1 MLDNASEEGEFIN
14 DEYIVR
20 KQPKSVLCSPIV
32 LLNKLYGII
41 YLENNIS
48 IGAFTAERLKV
59 LSLLSSQMAIS
70 IQNALLY
77 ANMEEKV
84 EQRTVELRLEKKKSD
99 DLLMNILPEEV
110 ANELKVKGYAEA
122 RQFAHAT
129 VLFTDFVNFT
139 TISESLTPKE
149 LVSEIHLY
157 FTAFDEII
165 ERNGLEKIKTI
176 GDAYLAVAGL
186 PNEDPDHALHAANA
200 AVEILAFV
208 TKRKADGALFD
219 IRAGLNSGPVIAGIV
234 GVKKFVYDIWGDT
247 VNTAARMETNSEA
260 GRINISA
267 STFSSLT
274 QHFNCTYR
282 GKIDAKNKGKI
293 DMYYLENSKPCITEA
308 SSKN

>member
-1 MLDNASEEGEFIN
+1 
-14 DEYIVR
+14 
-20 KQPKSVLCSPIV
+20 
-32 LLNKLYGII
+32 
-41 YLENNIS
+41 
-48 IGAFTAERLKV
+48 
-59 LSLLSSQMAIS
+59 
-70 IQNALLY
+70 LLY

-122 RQFAHAT
+122 RQFDHAT

-149 LVSEIHLY
+149 LVAEIHLY

-208 TKRKADGALFD
+208 TKRKAEGALFE

-274 QHFNCTYR
+274 QHFHCTYR

-293 DMYYLENSKPCITEA
+293 DMYYLEHSKPMIAEA
-308 SSKN
+308 SLKN